1 LKGYLKA
8 DATYAIAVS
17 ECEQYDLF
25 ISNGHREISAA
36 HVINNEGQRRGIC
49 KHVFYTRAICAE
61 TEKTQVRCRPD
72 DEVSPPSANPREL
85 VPPALVAPS
94 FPLQGR
100 VRVVIGIVFVYEC
113 QSINVKYIE
122 ERIVVEDVDMSSVRV
137 KGLLVYFSQADEYG
151 RSKQHTSRA

>member
-1 LKGYLKA
+1 MKGYLKA
-8 DATYAIAVS
+8 DPTYAIAVS

-36 HVINNEGQRRGIC
+36 HIIDDEGQWRGIC
-49 KHVFYTRAICAE
+49 KHIFYTRAIRAE

-72 DEVSPPSANPREL
+72 DEMSPPSANPREP

-94 FPLQGR
+94 FPLQGG
-100 VRVVIGIVFVYEC
+100 VRVVIGIVFVYER
-113 QSINVKYIE
+113 QSIKVKYIE

-137 KGLLVYFSQADEYG
+137 KGLLL
-151 RSKQHTSRA
+151 TS